1 MQNKKKKLLIG
12 ITAPGSVI
20 LLEGQLKYFAYLGYD
35 TYLLAPENE
44 KVQDYCKREGCLLL
58 PINIEREISLS
69 NDLKSLFQIIRH
81 FRRIKPDIVNLGT
94 PKVSL
99 LGMIAARLL
108 GVNRRIY
115 TCRGFRLE
123 HEKGFKKKIL
133 IFMEKIT
140 ALLAQDVICISES
153 VRTFGIENK
162 IFPSQ
167 KAVVINKGS
176 SNGIPLARFNPGNVS
191 LTDTAL
197 LKQQLGLHGYFVYGY
212 VGRLIDRKGINELYT
227 SFDTLYNKN
236 NSVSLLFVGS
246 PEKEQISD
254 KTLVDKMKNHP
265 GIVLAGSQKDVPLYL
280 SVMDVF
286 VLPAWWEGFGNV
298 LVQAA
303 AMGIP
308 VISTTGTGTIDAVD
322 QNING
327 ILVTPKSVEELMK
340 AMQTLYEDKALRLEY
355 GKNGIEWARN
365 FDSPLIWEGMD
376 KLYQKCYN

>member
-1 MQNKKKKLLIG
+1 MTNSFKKIIIVG

-20 LLEGQLKYFAYLGYD
+20 LLEGQLKYFADHGYD
-35 TYLLAPENE
+35 TYLLAPAND
-44 KVQDYCKREGCLLL
+44 KTQDYCAREGCKLL

-69 NDLKSLFQIIRH
+69 NDFKSLFQIFRH

-108 GVNRRIY
+108 GVKRRIY

-133 IFMEKIT
+133 IVMEKIT
-140 ALLAQDVICISES
+140 AFLAQDVICISES

-162 IFPSQ
+162 LFPSQ

-176 SNGIPLARFNPGNVS
+176 SNGIPLARFNPDNVS
-191 LTDTAL
+191 LKDTTQ
-197 LKQQLGLHGYFVYGY
+197 LKERLGLNGYFVFGY

-236 NSVSLLFVGS
+236 NYLRLLFVGS
-246 PEKEQISD
+246 PEMEQISD
-254 KTLVDKMKNHP
+254 KTLVEKMKNHP
-265 GIVLAGSQKDVPLYL
+265 GIVLAGSQKDVPLYI
-280 SVMDVF
+280 SIMDVF

-303 AMGIP
+303 AMGVP

-322 QNING
+322 QNVNG
-327 ILVTPKSVEELMK
+327 ILVKPKSIEELKK
-340 AMQTLYEDKALRLEY
+340 AMLTLYEDKAMRLDY
-355 GKNGIEWARN
+355 GKNGIKWARN
-365 FDSPLIWEGMD
+365 FDSPIIWNGMQD
-376 KLYQKCYN
+376 LYSK